1 MGILSLRSGR
11 WIVPALLLASVAA
24 SYGATAT
31 PPPVQ
36 AVADAGHVLWLDVY
50 GLCSQS
56 GDPASFGC
64 TATLLENGQILTVAH
79 LFWCDDDASFHSDWL
94 SEFDL
99 YVEGRREQLSA
110 TVDPN
115 PRIDE
120 TLDLAWVTLDSIM
133 ADGAAVSSGSEDL
146 LTPARMRV
154 WIAGYR
160 RGTLEVV
167 PGRVIESPYY
177 DSSHMWISVKT
188 PITPGFSGSPVLA
201 ENGELVGVITAKLL
215 DQSVVIATRVDATS
229 VLGTGE

>member
-1 MGILSLRSGR
+1 MRINRLRSAR
-11 WIVPALLLASVAA
+11 CTVLLLLLAAA
-24 SYGATAT
+24 ISYGAAGT

-36 AVADAGHVLWLDVY
+36 AAADAGYVLWLDIF

-99 YVEGRREQLSA
+99 YVEGRTEQLSPA
-110 TVDPN
+110 VEPN

-120 TLDLAWVTLDSIM
+120 MLDLAWIDLDRSM
-133 ADGAAVSSGSEDL
+133 SEGVDVASGSEDL

-154 WIAGYR
+154 WIVGYR

-167 PGRVIESPYY
+167 PGRVIESPY
-177 DSSHMWISVKT
+177 DDRSRLWISVKT

-201 ENGELVGVITAKLL
+201 ENGQLIGVITAKLL
-215 DQSVVIATRVDATS
+215 DQPVVIATQVDAE
-229 VLGTGE
+229 LALDARE

>member
-1 MGILSLRSGR
+1 MRIHRLRSAR
-11 WIVPALLLASVAA
+11 CAALLLLLAA
-24 SYGATAT
+24 ISYGTAGT

-36 AVADAGHVLWLDVY
+36 AAADAGYVLWLDIF

-99 YVEGRREQLSA
+99 YVEGRTEQLSA
-110 TVDPN
+110 AVDPN

-120 TLDLAWVTLDSIM
+120 TLDLAWINLGRAMSEGV
-133 ADGAAVSSGSEDL
+133 AVSSGSEDL
-146 LTPARMRV
+146 LAPARMRV
-154 WIAGYR
+154 WIVGYR

-177 DSSHMWISVKT
+177 DSSRIWISVKT

-201 ENGELVGVITAKLL
+201 ENGQLVGVITAKLL
-215 DQSVVIATRVDATS
+215 DQSVVIATRVDAAL
-229 VLGTGE
+229 VLDTRE